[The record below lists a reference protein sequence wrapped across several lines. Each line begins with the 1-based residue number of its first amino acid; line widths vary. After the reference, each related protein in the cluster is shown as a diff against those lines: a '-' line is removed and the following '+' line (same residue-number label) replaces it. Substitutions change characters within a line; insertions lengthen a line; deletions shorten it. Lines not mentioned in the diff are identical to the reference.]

1 MHSSEILHSMQE
13 LFTIVATGE
22 SGVSLRGLSRMS
34 GIPQK
39 TLSRWF
45 ESDLSHGGVP
55 KELQSLSSQGLYLS
69 GQIKVRGKLIKPV
82 RAEIAAEIIQY
93 AAIDL
98 QKPEAK
104 KALRSFIAIG
114 LDSYIQGATGFL
126 PTANQQATLDPRHEI
141 TRLVREPNPWK
152 RLYSAETCGKIRSW
166 YFPRDFFWRFA
177 YGWMTQ
183 DEIDFLNEHNPVIEG
198 IWQRR
203 DRIFQMISQDTRDR
217 LAPEIAAL
225 CTLVESSTC
234 RTDFETR
241 WRRIHGMDQQEL
253 FYA

>member
-1 MHSSEILHSMQE
+1 MNSSEILHSMQE

-34 GIPQK
+34 GIPNQ
-39 TLSRWF
+39 TLSVWF
-45 ESDLSHGGVP
+45 KTDLAHAGAPEPLKPLAGKV
-55 KELQSLSSQGLYLS
+55 LYLPN
-69 GQIKVRGKLIKPV
+69 QVKVRGKLIKPI

-114 LDSYIQGATGFL
+114 LDSYIQGETGFL
-126 PTANQQATLDPRHEI
+126 AAANQQATRDARYEI

-166 YFPRDFFWRFA
+166 YFPRDFFWKFA

>member
-1 MHSSEILHSMQE
+1 MNSSEILHSMQE
-13 LFTIVATGE
+13 LFTIVSTGE
-22 SGVSLRGLSRMS
+22 SGVSIRGLARLSGLDHSTISKWFKFDLVTDRLPEALKPLRGK
-34 GIPQK
+34 P
-39 TLSRWF
+39 
-45 ESDLSHGGVP
+45 
-55 KELQSLSSQGLYLS
+55 LYLVTEV
-69 GQIKVRGKLIKPV
+69 KVRGKLIKPI
-82 RAEIAAEIIQY
+82 RASIAAKVIQY
-93 AAIDL
+93 AAIEL

-104 KALRSFIAIG
+104 AALDLFCDIG
-114 LDSYIQGATGFL
+114 LDSYIQGETGFL
-126 PTANQQATLDPRHEI
+126 AAANQQATRDARYEI

-166 YFPRDFFWRFA
+166 YFPRDFFWKFA

-203 DRIFQMISQDTRDR
+203 DRIFQMISQETRDR

-241 WRRIHGMDQQEL
+241 WRRIHGVDQQEL